1 MDWPSNVTPPN
12 CSGPRSSHVRS
23 AIPLPEHRQRG
34 HLFSRD
40 RLDRISGPGPSA
52 QTTPDY
58 RDARAFALERRA
70 QLARHARAG
79 RLAGTGAVQVNRPV
93 FRNLRVGLI
102 QCMRVQ
108 PARTAYANGLGVEVA
123 VAAHVE
129 DVGAG

>member
-1 MDWPSNVTPPN
+1 MRADSKPFLLRREVLFGNVRVTGARKSVGGHRLFEGQMMDWPSNVTPPN

-79 RLAGTGAVQVNRPV
+79 
-93 FRNLRVGLI
+93 
-102 QCMRVQ
+102 
-108 PARTAYANGLGVEVA
+108 
-123 VAAHVE
+123 
-129 DVGAG
+129 